1 MNQNKRRGQSRF
13 SGKKK
18 IENHDAKEAEQHLA
32 RNLQLQAPARKLPAY
47 VYDDFMNKTRNVNQL
62 LNEFCQHRRK
72 TINFEEVP
80 SNESFKNYAMAAV
93 VDARKYPPG
102 AGWTKQVAKEQAS
115 KNALRVLLRDY
126 YKQLGENAKVDRI
139 DNMDEQDEKISR
151 CVDHP
156 TRYKPQPKI
165 AESTIDYNLLTLTRI
180 EKDDANSV
188 AEQIAFTCHDLE
200 ITKYNSQ
207 FAAFVL
213 VYRGRFAGREP
224 KVVSIGTGQNKC
236 YIMNGQIVHKPEQM
250 PNKPGRVL
258 NDTDAL
264 VLARRG
270 LVRYLLHEAE
280 EFYSCQRNTKMDGME
295 VIFKMDPESPK
306 LILMDDI
313 DIVLYLSGNAP
324 HFILYQGRNFR
335 VQDLPQNIRLGRSV
349 KKLEE
354 LPEGQVTMRSADKLA
369 KWCVTGVQG
378 AIGSRIMEP
387 IYCSGIV
394 FGPGEGHPDFQMS
407 QFLERVISKDLL
419 QQSAH
424 LPGSFIALM

>member
-1 MNQNKRRGQSRF
+1 MNQNIRRGQSRF

-72 TINFEEVP
+72 TIVFEEVP

-115 KNALRVLLRDY
+115 KNALRVLLRGY
-126 YKQLGENAKVDRI
+126 YDQLGENAKVDRI

-165 AESTIDYNLLTLTRI
+165 AESKIDYNLLTLTRI

-188 AEQIAFTCHDLE
+188 AEQIAFTCHDLG
-200 ITKYNSQ
+200 ISKYNSQ

-213 VYRGRFAGREP
+213 VYRGRLAGREP
-224 KVVSIGTGQNKC
+224 KVVSIGTGQNKGF
-236 YIMNGQIVHKPEQM
+236 IMNGKIVHKPEQM

-270 LVRYLLHEAE
+270 LVRYLLHQAE
-280 EFYSCQRNTKMDGME
+280 EFNSCQRNTKMDGME
-295 VIFKMDPESPK
+295 LIFKMDPESPK

-313 DIVLYLSGNAP
+313 DIVLYLSGKNTQ
-324 HFILYQGRNFR
+324 IVYKDYNF
-335 VQDLPQNIRLGRSV
+335 
-349 KKLEE
+349 
-354 LPEGQVTMRSADKLA
+354 
-369 KWCVTGVQG
+369 
-378 AIGSRIMEP
+378 P
-387 IYCSGIV
+387 I
-394 FGPGEGHPDFQMS
+394 
-407 QFLERVISKDLL
+407 
-419 QQSAH
+419 
-424 LPGSFIALM
+424 